1 MKKRTVLLLLLLATN
16 IMAFAQDDEFS
27 TSYDP
32 KPSSGVDGWIIF
44 YGIVFLIFAVLQII
58 LFFKVWGMTNNVKKL
73 KQKFVETEKPDTNEY
88 ISHKVMLLHLEG
100 KDEDAFDFLNHNL
113 YNRLIPYISQICQL
127 IQSDSYKIKI
137 KDGECYGYYEN
148 EEYNLSKSFEEKKKE
163 EIESLEVYYH
173 KIGKEIPSY
182 LKDLTFMSF
191 VNFSKEV

>member
-16 IMAFAQDDEFS
+16 IMTFAQDDEYAATYGQRS
-27 TSYDP
+27 
-32 KPSSGVDGWIIF
+32 SSGINGWMIF
-44 YGIVFLIFAVLQII
+44 CSIVIFVFAVLQII
-58 LFFKVWGMTNNVKKL
+58 LFFKVWGMTDDVKKL

-100 KDEDAFDFLNHNL
+100 KDEEAFDFLNHNL

-137 KDGECYGYYEN
+137 KDGECYGGYYEPKN
-148 EEYNLSKSFEEKKKE
+148 NLSKLFEERKKRK
-163 EIESLEVYYH
+163 IESLEVYYH

-191 VNFSKEV
+191 YSFNKEE

>member
-1 MKKRTVLLLLLLATN
+1 MKKKFFLLLLMLATN

-27 TSYDP
+27 TSYDS
-32 KPSSGVDGWIIF
+32 KPSSGVDGWIAF

-100 KDEDAFDFLNHNL
+100 KDEKAFDFLNHSL
-113 YNRLIPYISQICQL
+113 YNKITQYMNNITQL
-127 IQSDSYKIKI
+127 MDPTKYVI
-137 KDGECYGYYEN
+137 KDGQSYGYYQGYK
-148 EEYNLSKSFEEKKKE
+148 YNLGKSFEEKKMV

-191 VNFSKEV
+191 YGFNKEEQ

>member
-1 MKKRTVLLLLLLATN
+1 MKKRTVFLLLLLAMN

-27 TSYDP
+27 TSYGP

-58 LFFKVWGMTNNVKKL
+58 LFFKVWGMTDDVKKL

-100 KDEDAFDFLNHNL
+100 KDDEAFEFLNHNL
-113 YNRLIPYISQICQL
+113 YNRLTSCIRHISQL
-127 IQSDSYKIKI
+127 IKTDSYTIRNGK
-137 KDGECYGYYEN
+137 CYGDYE
-148 EEYNLSKSFEEKKKE
+148 EVEYNLSNWFGKNKKE

-182 LKDLTFMSF
+182 LKGLTFMSF
-191 VNFSKEV
+191 YGFNKE

>member
-1 MKKRTVLLLLLLATN
+1 MN
-16 IMAFAQDDEFS
+16 IMAFAQDNEFS

-32 KPSSGVDGWIIF
+32 KPSSGLNGWIIF

-73 KQKFVETEKPDTNEY
+73 KQKFVETEKPNTNEY

-100 KDEDAFDFLNHNL
+100 KDEEAFEFLNHSL
-113 YNRLIPYISQICQL
+113 YNKITQYMNNITQL
-127 IQSDSYKIKI
+127 MDPTKYVIKGGQS
-137 KDGECYGYYEN
+137 YGYYQGYK
-148 EEYNLSKSFEEKKKE
+148 YNLGKSFEEKKMV